1 MKRVVYY
8 GIEDIRVEDAPVPEP
23 GPGEV
28 VVKNKVTLTCGTDCK
43 MFMRGYRPDAASD
56 RA

>member
-43 MFMRGYRPDAASD
+43 MFMRGYR
-56 RA
+56 